1 MDLSERLKAIA
12 DFVKKNSIVGDIGTD
27 HGYIPIYLIEEGIS
41 KRVIASD
48 ISRGSLEKAV
58 ENVEHAGLKDKIF
71 CRLGNGL
78 DTIKPYEIDTVIISG
93 MGGILIKEIL
103 DSRKD
108 VRDSINN
115 FILQANI
122 ATDELRRYLIENGFE
137 IVDEVLVKDS
147 DKYYEIIQARKGVN
161 PEYDF
166 YKIGDKLIENRDPL
180 LREFIEH
187 KLKLNQAIIEDLL
200 ERPVDSVKDRI
211 DFLEDE
217 NRKYKEVLVKIE
229 S

>member
-78 DTIKPYEIDTVIISG
+78 DTIKPYEIDTVIIAG

-200 ERPVDSVKDRI
+200 ESPVDSVKDRI